1 MTHVRPIPRQT
12 LDEYVEYLATKYPK
26 CFFVDPRMR
35 RPLKKTIVDDLRK
48 ERVLDDEKVE
58 AATSFYMNHFGYQY
72 QLRAGAERI
81 DLDGSKVGVVTEQEQ
96 IGAEKKVRE
105 DKKRLNER
113 GDIGL
118 PVAVLNQLHAAG
130 RIPTDAL
137 SKLTAPRIVPQ
148 MKKPEPPKDD
158 VIPMMPGSDAT
169 ADRLET
175 LVASLHDINTRDKE
189 LKATLVIATAN
200 LVIAEAQKL
209 LALTKEADNG

>member
-1 MTHVRPIPRQT
+1 MTHVRPLPRQA

-81 DLDGSKVGVVTEQEQ
+81 DLDGSRVGVVTEQEQ